1 MIRGAGIVYAAGF
14 FLTSGGVECIEH
26 LGEHV
31 HAAATAGNP
40 KRFCMNLSAPFIC
53 EFFTDQLDAAMP
65 YVDVLFG
72 NETECMALGRAK
84 RLGDDIALVA
94 LATGQETNIFNKTST
109 CMSQRNSPRENDP
122 SKNQSNRL

>member
-1 MIRGAGIVYAAGF
+1 LNHSFPAQ
-14 FLTSGGVECIEH
+14 
-26 LGEHV
+26 V

-109 CMSQRNSPRENDP
+109 CMSKRNSPRENDP

>member
-1 MIRGAGIVYAAGF
+1 MQDAHEEEGQVPLCITAMPRGMEVPPF
-14 FLTSGGVECIEH
+14 K
-26 LGEHV
+26 
-31 HAAATAGNP
+31 AT
-40 KRFCMNLSAPFIC
+40 
-53 EFFTDQLDAAMP
+53 LDKTMP
-65 YVDVLFG
+65 YVDFLFG

-109 CMSQRNSPRENDP
+109 CMSKRNSPRENDP